1 MVKGC
6 FDLRV
11 ASKTYQEIFVNIS
24 FLIFH
29 RGLEDLLILQCIR
42 KVPISHRSDPSLRP
56 DSHITFEQYFYVVL
70 LYWWKKTES
79 GGGIGSNQFIG
90 CTQTWQLRNSILIK
104 KHYINCLNAWATKC
118 ATFRNQKL
126 CCGID
131 FLHKNNK
138 TKNSLGL

>member
-42 KVPISHRSDPSLRP
+42 KVTISHRSDASL
-56 DSHITFEQYFYVVL
+56 
-70 LYWWKKTES
+70 
-79 GGGIGSNQFIG
+79 
-90 CTQTWQLRNSILIK
+90 
-104 KHYINCLNAWATKC
+104 
-118 ATFRNQKL
+118 
-126 CCGID
+126 
-131 FLHKNNK
+131 
-138 TKNSLGL
+138 